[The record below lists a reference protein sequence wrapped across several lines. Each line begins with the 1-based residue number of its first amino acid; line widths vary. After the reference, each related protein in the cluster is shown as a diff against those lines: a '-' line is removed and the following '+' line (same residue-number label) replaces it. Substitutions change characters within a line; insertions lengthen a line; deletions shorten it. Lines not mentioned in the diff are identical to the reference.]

1 MYALSRWAPSRLTT
15 RRLAPECVCPLR
27 HHSLNSIPLQLYIN
41 SNIHSFDVILIK
53 FGTDLL
59 CQDAEFYG
67 LRSSTVVFWLCQQR
81 LVGIPFPRAVSSVCV
96 FVCARACCIL
106 MWGKKST
113 IYTHTHTHTV
123 WMRVC
128 CLTRNQTNGGRS
140 VVALGALEVKG
151 GSTKYKI
158 EKSIAIYLNGMLSK
172 FGSLGTS
179 QTCQSNTNVTF
190 HSSRQAVTRVQ
201 HSMQVLQWIQ
211 INLHFVCYGNG
222 RSAYS
227 NQKQQQQP
235 TTTRTSHRSYTEII
249 NE

>member
-1 MYALSRWAPSRLTT
+1 MCAHCTRYTHSCATLGPKQRLFRSFPPHIGATTTVMSALSRWAPSRLTT

-106 MWGKKST
+106 M
-113 IYTHTHTHTV
+113 
-123 WMRVC
+123 
-128 CLTRNQTNGGRS
+128 
-140 VVALGALEVKG
+140 
-151 GSTKYKI
+151 
-158 EKSIAIYLNGMLSK
+158 
-172 FGSLGTS
+172 
-179 QTCQSNTNVTF
+179 
-190 HSSRQAVTRVQ
+190 
-201 HSMQVLQWIQ
+201 
-211 INLHFVCYGNG
+211 
-222 RSAYS
+222 
-227 NQKQQQQP
+227 
-235 TTTRTSHRSYTEII
+235 
-249 NE
+249 